1 VQIALSYLVENKE
14 SKNMATFTISA
25 SSLEELLA
33 AADELRGDAPAPV
46 AGDAPAPV
54 AGDAAPKQTRGRRK
68 AEAPAPAQ
76 PETAAAPGANP
87 FTAPQTPPA
96 GDSPFGAGFTPG
108 AADPHANTAAERPV
122 VTKLKKLLETLSA
135 QHGDTQV
142 FGWAMHKAL
151 GLPPSVTKEEF
162 LATLIHEQ
170 PDAALETVYT
180 QGGGGKN

>member
-33 AADELRGDAPAPV
+33 AADELRGDAPAP
-46 AGDAPAPV
+46 AA

-76 PETAAAPGANP
+76 PETAAASGANP
-87 FTAPQTPPA
+87 FTAQQAPPA
-96 GDSPFGAGFTPG
+96 GDSPFGAGFAPG
-108 AADPHANTAAERPV
+108 AADPHANSAAERPV

-135 QHGDTQV
+135 QHGEAQV
-142 FGWAMHKAL
+142 FGWAMHKAM
-151 GLPPSVTKEEF
+151 GLPPTVTKEEF
-162 LATLIHEQ
+162 LTKLIHEQ

-180 QGGGGKN
+180 QGGGKN